1 MYCNQCLKEQ
11 SELKDK
17 EIKCGSEKC
26 DNFVYLNP
34 KLAALG
40 IVFKSNTILLV
51 KRNIEPHYDK
61 WSLPA
66 GYINFGESPENAIV
80 REVYEE
86 TNIKIKV
93 KSLIG
98 SNFNEKS
105 KVIILCYKA
114 EYVSGKIEIGEECKD
129 VRFFDLNKL
138 PKLPFKNDDQLIK
151 SSMSI

>member
-1 MYCNQCLKEQ
+1 MYCNQCLTEQ

-86 TNIKIKV
+86 TNIKIKQNG
-93 KSLIG
+93 LII
-98 SNFNEKS
+98 FN
-105 KVIILCYKA
+105 L
-114 EYVSGKIEIGEECKD
+114 
-129 VRFFDLNKL
+129 
-138 PKLPFKNDDQLIK
+138 
-151 SSMSI
+151 SINV

>member
-1 MYCNQCLKEQ
+1 MYCNQCLTEQ

-86 TNIKIKV
+86 TNIKI
-93 KSLIG
+93 
-98 SNFNEKS
+98 ND
-105 KVIILCYKA
+105 IILN
-114 EYVSGKIEIGEECKD
+114 
-129 VRFFDLNKL
+129 LL
-138 PKLPFKNDDQLIK
+138 
-151 SSMSI
+151 